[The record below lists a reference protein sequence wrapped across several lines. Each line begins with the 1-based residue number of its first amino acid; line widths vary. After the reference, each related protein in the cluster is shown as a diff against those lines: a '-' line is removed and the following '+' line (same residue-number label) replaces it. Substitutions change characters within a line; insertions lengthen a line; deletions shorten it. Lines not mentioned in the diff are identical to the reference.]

1 MVIILTTSYIP
12 YGKEKEIADK
22 YLEIVKKYPPDRSL
36 EKSIIRVAV
45 KATHKGIKAISATE
59 VKEGKYDEM
68 IKRITKMNLIYSDVP
83 GYSYKIETFVSGVD
97 ALPMVGLSMP
107 EE

>member
-12 YGKEKEIADK
+12 YGKEKAIAEK
-22 YLEIVKKYPPDRSL
+22 YLEIVKKYPMDRSL
-36 EKSIIRVAV
+36 EKSLIRVAV

-68 IKRITKMNLIYSDVP
+68 LKRITNMNLIYSDVP
-83 GYSYKIETFVSGVD
+83 GYSYKIETFISGVD
-97 ALPMVGLSMP
+97 ALPMIGLSMP